1 MTDLSATV
9 YIVIVIVALAKE
21 LLVEAW
27 ANLILSAA
35 DGFMRLRRA
44 FSWLL
49 TMSESQISL
58 SEKPI
63 VVGKQGDFSRDSE
76 MTSRSMTS

>member
-1 MTDLSATV
+1 MTDPSATV
-9 YIVIVIVALAKE
+9 YIVIVIVALAEE

-27 ANLILSAA
+27 ADLILSAV
-35 DGFMRLRRA
+35 DGFMRLRRES
-44 FSWLL
+44 SWLP

-58 SEKPI
+58 SEKSI
-63 VVGKQGDFSRDSE
+63 AVGKQGHFSRDSE